1 MNLNKIKFYSPSFS
15 WAFFILFIC
24 LLPQNKI
31 PKQHFAHEDLLV
43 HLTLYFILGILV
55 LFAWFKTNTIIT
67 IRQLIST
74 WAAISLFGLSIEVLQ
89 AILPIHRSFSLED
102 FSVNS
107 IGVAIIFFKEKVD
120 VWFVNFFPPNNSM
133 HQEG

>member
-31 PKQHFAHEDLLV
+31 PKQHFPHEDLLV

-74 WAAISLFGLSIEVLQ
+74 WAAISLFGFLLLFRVVSLTVKFGFENRCLLPCAQVRAVVLRC
-89 AILPIHRSFSLED
+89 HWFFSG
-102 FSVNS
+102 N
-107 IGVAIIFFKEKVD
+107 
-120 VWFVNFFPPNNSM
+120 NF
-133 HQEG
+133 ECRIRG